1 MAHCRSVQ
9 IIYDTFP
16 VIRHRRNALH
26 TVRKTKL
33 DTAASRFK
41 WLVAGQQFILF
52 SRHAR
57 VRGKAALHDI
67 LGANRTRLTAHRLHS
82 SIRNPQFKTNAP
94 SLSNPTSRP
103 PLPPGTR
110 APSGEVDT
118 TILPL

>member
-1 MAHCRSVQ
+1 MAHCPSVQ
-9 IIYDTFP
+9 IFYDTFP
-16 VIRHRRNALH
+16 VIRHRSNTLH
-26 TVRKTKL
+26 AVRKAEL
-33 DTAASRFK
+33 DKAASRNK
-41 WLVAGQQFILF
+41 GMVAGQQFILF